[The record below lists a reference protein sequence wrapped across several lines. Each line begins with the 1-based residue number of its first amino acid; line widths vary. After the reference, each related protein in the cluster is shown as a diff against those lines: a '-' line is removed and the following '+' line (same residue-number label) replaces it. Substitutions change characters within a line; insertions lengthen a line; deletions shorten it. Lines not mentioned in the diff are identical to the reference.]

1 MRKQLLALALAVCS
15 SAANAKIV
23 NLECELS
30 SLVADEPVQ
39 WSIALN
45 EGAGTVTFSHRLGHG
60 TKKARF
66 TPAFVSWSGGNMKI
80 DRRSLVFTRDIAILA
95 PFEHSEGQCHVAA
108 KKKS

>member
-1 MRKQLLALALAVCS
+1 MRKQLLALAMAVCS

-23 NLECELS
+23 HLECELS

-45 EGAGTVTFSHRLGHG
+45 ERAGTVTFSHRLGHG
-60 TKKARF
+60 TQKARF

-80 DRRSLVFTRDIAILA
+80 NRHSLAFTRDIAILA